1 MPELIPR
8 APDNPDFARVL
19 EIRQLRDLE
28 GFDFDIAPTEAE
40 AAALARLL
48 GANAVRKLRFVGRL
62 EPAGRGGW
70 RLDGRLGATVVQPC
84 VVTLEPVTTRID
96 QPVRRTWLPDAGRPA
111 VEVVVEADADD
122 EPEPLGER
130 IDLGLVATEALALAM
145 PAYPRKPGAALGP
158 RPRRPTMGGPGPSPR
173 SRRCAGSSTAS
184 GEPIGAGGEFHSC

>member
-19 EIRQLRDLE
+19 EIRQLRDLD

-158 RPRRPTMGGPGPSPR
+158 PGRGGRR
-173 SRRCAGSSTAS
+173 
-184 GEPIGAGGEFHSC
+184 

>member
-19 EIRQLRDLE
+19 EIRQLRDLD
-28 GFDFDIAPTEAE
+28 GFDFDIAPTGAE

-111 VEVVVEADADD
+111 AEVVVEADADD

-158 RPRRPTMGGPGPSPR
+158 PAEEADDGRPRPFAALEALRGKLDDER
-173 SRRCAGSSTAS
+173 
-184 GEPIGAGGEFHSC
+184 

>member
-19 EIRQLRDLE
+19 ELRQLRDLE
-28 GFDFDIAPTEAE
+28 GFDFDLAPTEAE

-48 GANAVRKLRFVGRL
+48 GANAVRKLRFAGRL
-62 EPAGRGGW
+62 EPVGKGGW
-70 RLDGRLGATVVQPC
+70 RLEGRLGATVVQPC

-96 QPVRRTWLPDAGRPA
+96 QPVRRTWLPDARPA
-111 VEVVVEADADD
+111 AEVVVDADADD

-145 PAYPRKPGAALGP
+145 PAYPRKPGAALRSPPEAEGEDRP
-158 RPRRPTMGGPGPSPR
+158 RPFAALAALRGKPD
-173 SRRCAGSSTAS
+173 
-184 GEPIGAGGEFHSC
+184 GE

>member
-1 MPELIPR
+1 LGQEVPTMPELISR
-8 APDNPDFARVL
+8 APGNPDFARVL
-19 EIRQLRDLE
+19 ELRQLRDLE
-28 GFDFDIAPTEAE
+28 SFDFDIAPTEAE

-48 GANAVRKLRFVGRL
+48 GANAVRKLRFAGRL

-96 QPVRRTWLPDAGRPA
+96 QPVRRTWLPDAGRSPLA
-111 VEVVVEADADD
+111 EVVVDVDADD

-145 PAYPRKPGAALGP
+145 PAYPRKPGAALSSP
-158 RPRRPTMGGPGPSPR
+158 AEEAEDERARPFAALAPLRGKL
-173 SRRCAGSSTAS
+173 
-184 GEPIGAGGEFHSC
+184 GEER

>member
-158 RPRRPTMGGPGPSPR
+158 PAEEADDGRPRPFAALEALRGKLD
-173 SRRCAGSSTAS
+173 
-184 GEPIGAGGEFHSC
+184 GER